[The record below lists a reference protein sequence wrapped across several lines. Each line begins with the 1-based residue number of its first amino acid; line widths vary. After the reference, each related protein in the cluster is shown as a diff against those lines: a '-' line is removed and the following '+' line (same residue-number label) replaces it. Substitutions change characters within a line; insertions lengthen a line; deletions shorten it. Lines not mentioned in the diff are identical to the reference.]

1 MVTIKD
7 IANITG
13 VSPTTVANVIHGR
26 TNKVSKEN
34 VERIQKALKE
44 NHYVPKLAQETMTRG
59 KTRLIGVVIHTTK
72 VYEDTT
78 IADPFYGTIVGIIER
93 ELRKAGYYMLLFAEM
108 DLDKIFQMS
117 ASWSV
122 AGIITVTFAQKDYEK
137 LRNLVDGCPVV
148 GIDTY
153 GKQDADIY
161 NIGLDDLNGSYNLVN
176 YLFQCGYEEILVL
189 MEETA
194 KGAELVRVEGYKM
207 ALRKNG
213 REYQAKY
220 HIYVDP
226 ADSEKRRKRLKEL
239 ERFCGKN
246 YAIFCVSDQLA
257 ARVMRSFQ
265 EDGYKIPDDI
275 GIAGFDNNIYGTML
289 YPRLTTVNQDIP
301 RKSEEAVKMLIDL
314 IEGKEVRKKEVILP
328 TQLVIRDSTRKQN

>member
-93 ELRKAGYYMLLFAEM
+93 ELRKAGYYMLLYAEM

-226 ADSEKRRKRLKEL
+226 AD
-239 ERFCGKN
+239 
-246 YAIFCVSDQLA
+246 
-257 ARVMRSFQ
+257 
-265 EDGYKIPDDI
+265 YKIPDDI

>member
-59 KTRLIGVVIHTTK
+59 RTRLIGVVIHTTK
-72 VYEDTT
+72 LYKDTT
-78 IADPFYGTIVGIIER
+78 IADPFYGTIVGVIER
-93 ELRKAGYYMLLFAEM
+93 ELRKAGYYMLLYTEM

-137 LRNLVDGCPVV
+137 LRNLIGDCPVV

-153 GKQDADIY
+153 GKQGNDIY
-161 NIGLDDLNGSYNLVN
+161 NVGLDDFSGSFQLVD
-176 YLFQCGYEEILVL
+176 YLFQGGYEEVLVL

-194 KGAELVRVEGYKM
+194 KGADLVRVEGYKK
-207 ALRKNG
+207 ALKKNG
-213 REYQAKY
+213 RSYQPKY

-226 ADSEKRRKRLKEL
+226 ANREKRRKRLKEL
-239 ERFCGKN
+239 QRFAGKN

-257 ARVMRSFQ
+257 VRTMRSFL
-265 EDGYKIPDDI
+265 EDGYKVPDDI
-275 GIAGFDNNIYGTML
+275 GIAGFDNNIYGTTI

-301 RKSEEAVKMLIDL
+301 RKSQEAVKMLLNL
-314 IEGKEVRKKEVILP
+314 IEGKPVKKREIILP
-328 TQLVIRDSTRKQN
+328 TQLVIRDSTRKPD